1 MPYKFSLHKISNK
14 NKFPFD
20 PQDYSKFKFGDD
32 VIAEKFGIDLAKSFI
47 ASYLGLYPIN
57 KQIVVISSPYS
68 FIPTATFAMKN
79 YFVFEL
85 NKWLLNH
92 NLLVVQETKINRTI
106 TYKEDYG
113 ELNAIER
120 LNLIQNDTFQ
130 IDAEFIKDKVL
141 IFLDDIRITGS
152 HEKMI
157 TRMIEKY
164 KLENDFFLLYF
175 AELTN
180 QSIHPKIENLLNYS
194 FVKTIF
200 DLNKIINGKRFFI
213 NTRIVKFILNYES
226 IDFRNF
232 IDDQNFDFI
241 KLLFN
246 MAAGNNY
253 HKINSYSENF
263 NTLKNKLN
271 ITNGY

>member
-14 NKFPFD
+14 NKFTFD

-47 ASYLGLYPIN
+47 SSYLNLYPIN

-68 FIPTATFAMKN
+68 FIPTATFAMKK
-79 YFVFEL
+79 YFIFEL
-85 NKWLLNH
+85 NKWLINH
-92 NLLVVQETKINRTI
+92 DLLVVQEVKINRTI

-113 ELNAIER
+113 ELNAKER

-130 IDAEFIKDKVL
+130 IDTEFIKDKVL

-152 HEKMI
+152 HEIMI

-175 AELTN
+175 AELIN
-180 QSIHPKIENLLNYS
+180 QSIHPKIENFLNYS
-194 FVKTIF
+194 FVKTIK
-200 DLNKIINGKRFFI
+200 DLDKIVNGKRFFI
-213 NTRIVKFILNYES
+213 NTRIVKYLLNYE
-226 IDFRNF
+226 FKEFVNF
-232 IDDQNFDFI
+232 IEGQNFDFI

-246 MAAGNNY
+246 MAVGNNY
-253 HKINSYSENF
+253 HNIHSYSENF
-263 NTLKNKLN
+263 NFLKNKLN
-271 ITNGY
+271 TTNGY